1 MKFSTICTGWRE
13 TVGLRAVKALR
24 AAGVIVLAVTGVLAG
39 GGAHAQTPQR
49 GGTAVMVIGTDPL
62 SLSPDT
68 TNSVPDVDTSCLIY
82 DALVRFGKGFAI
94 VPSLAQSW
102 TIAPDGKTYT
112 FKMVKANWQDG
123 KPVTSDDVK
132 FTLLEISS
140 KYGPRFAAAGKFID
154 AIDTPDPQTVV
165 IHLKQPFGPFLF
177 SLACEQN
184 AAIMPAHILRGTDL
198 LKNPAILTNPVGEG
212 PFKVANWVRGD
223 HLTLTR
229 NPDYWIKDQ
238 PYLDRVVVRTIP
250 DPSARILA
258 LRAGDVDFVVPDYM
272 PLSAVQML
280 QQMPTFSVQQVSYP
294 DSDIIIL
301 NTKDEKVPALAKP
314 EVRRALYI
322 ALDRTFIHQKVY
334 YGLGGVPLSSF
345 DTRLWAYDPKIDY
358 QKMYPYDPAKAK
370 QMLDAAG
377 YPAGPDGTRFT
388 MRLAFESD
396 RPEWM
401 ESAQAIQRFWQAV
414 GVHVVLVGADRPV
427 ILKQVYADY
436 DFDATL
442 QTYTT
447 LGDPALGIA
456 RTYVTASIQKGTTFN
471 NASQYSNPEVDKLF
485 DEGRDASTQ
494 QARVPFYNQGQEILA
509 QDMPV
514 LNLHQAP
521 QYAVA
526 STRLHGLW
534 QAANQQWWGSVWASK

>member
-1 MKFSTICTGWRE
+1 MKYSTTCTGWRG
-13 TVGLRAVKALR
+13 TVGLWVVKGMRVVSVVTLAL
-24 AAGVIVLAVTGVLAG
+24 VGVLVG
-39 GGAHAQTPQR
+39 TDAHAQTPQR

-62 SLSPDT
+62 TLSPDT

-82 DALVRFGKGFAI
+82 DGLVRFGKNFAI

-102 TIAPDGKTYT
+102 TISPDGKTYT

-154 AIDTPDPQTVV
+154 TIDTPDAQTVV

-212 PFKVANWVRGD
+212 PFKVSDWVRGD

-229 NPDYWIKDQ
+229 NSDYWIKDQ

-250 DPSARILA
+250 DASARILA

-301 NTKDEKVPALAKP
+301 NTKDAKVPALAKP

-334 YGLGGVPLSSF
+334 YGLGGVPRSSF

-377 YPAGPDGTRFT
+377 YPVGPDGTRFT

-396 RPEWM
+396 RPEWL
-401 ESAQAIQRFWQAV
+401 EAAEAIQRFWQAV
-414 GVHVVLVGADRPV
+414 GVHVVLVAADRPV

-471 NASQYSNPEVDKLF
+471 NASQYSNPQVDKLF

-494 QARVPFYNQGQEILA
+494 QARAPYYNQVQDILA